1 MHRDYFMNL
10 PLLDGQSAEPVTLD
24 KLGMGKSGVVAG
36 FRLAVENAL
45 ELNSDLLRR
54 LRELGFV
61 VGERVRVLQ
70 RGTFGGGPIAVRVGS
85 STFALR
91 PFEAALVSIVP
102 EQ

>member
-1 MHRDYFMNL
+1 MNL
-10 PLLDGQSAEPVTLD
+10 QPSADQSTAPLTLD
-24 KLGMGKSGVVAG
+24 NLGMGKSGVVTG
-36 FRLAVENAL
+36 FRLTVENAC

-70 RGTFGGGPIAVRVGS
+70 RGAFGGGPIAVRIGS

-91 PFEAALVSIVP
+91 PFEAALVSIVS